1 MIDLNNCDKTF
12 ANYIYISML
21 NSAVSLKFG
30 NFKRHRIKLFKT
42 KFVLTKS
49 KYKKNISVN

>member
-42 KFVLTKS
+42 KIVLTKS
-49 KYKKNISVN
+49 KYKKIFR